1 VKKIAIVGGTKGIGR
16 AVARLLVARG
26 DRVALL
32 GRDLADLAASAGD
45 LAARAPA
52 GPAAAGAASAPAT
65 ALLDL
70 ARSETFDPALD
81 DAARQLG
88 GLDTVII
95 TAGAFGTQDALE
107 ADAAARERVLSTN
120 FTQTIQLCEAVRVR
134 LLRDGGGTLCV
145 LGSVAGDRAR
155 KPVVLYGATKAGLAY
170 YMEGID
176 LRHRDAGLRAVLVKP
191 GFVRTGMTAGL
202 PEPPFAANPEDVA
215 PAIVRAIDRGTPQI
229 YVPAIWRLVMLV
241 IRWLPGAVM
250 RRVGF

>member
-1 VKKIAIVGGTKGIGR
+1 VKRIAIVGGTKGIGR
-16 AVARLLVARG
+16 AVARLLAVRG

-32 GRDLADLAASAGD
+32 GRDAADLAASAAD
-45 LAARAPA
+45 LAARAP
-52 GPAAAGAASAPAT
+52 GDPPAT
-65 ALLDL
+65 AVLDL
-70 ARSETFDPALD
+70 ARPETYDAALD
-81 DAARQLG
+81 EAIRRLG
-88 GLDTVII
+88 GLDAVVI
-95 TAGAFGTQDALE
+95 TAGAFGTQEALE

-120 FTQTIQLCEAVRVR
+120 FTDTIQFCEAARAR
-134 LLRDGGGTLCV
+134 LLAGGGGTLCV

-170 YMEGID
+170 YLQGID
-176 LRHRDAGLRAVLVKP
+176 LRHRDAGLRVVLVKP

-215 PAIVRAIDRGTPQI
+215 PAIVRALDRGTPQI

-250 RRVGF
+250 RRVKF

>member
-1 VKKIAIVGGTKGIGR
+1 MKRVAIVGGTKGIGR
-16 AVARLLVARG
+16 AVARRLVARG

-32 GRDLADLAASAGD
+32 GRDAGDLAASAGD
-45 LAARAPA
+45 LAARAT
-52 GPAAAGAASAPAT
+52 GGAATPVT

-70 ARSETFDPALD
+70 TRSETFEPALD
-81 DAARQLG
+81 DATRQLD
-88 GLDTVII
+88 GLDVVVV

-120 FTQTIQLCEAVRVR
+120 FTQTIQFCEAARAR
-134 LLRDGGGTLCV
+134 LLTAGGGTLCV

-170 YMEGID
+170 YLQGID
-176 LRHRDAGLRAVLVKP
+176 LRYRDAGLRVVLVKP

-202 PEPPFAANPEDVA
+202 PEPPFAANPDDVA
-215 PAIVRAIDRGTPQI
+215 PAIVRAIDRGTPVV

-250 RRVGF
+250 RRVKF

>member
-1 VKKIAIVGGTKGIGR
+1 MKRIAIVGGTKGIGR
-16 AVARLLVARG
+16 AVARLLAVRG

-32 GRDLADLAASAGD
+32 GRDAADLAASAAD
-45 LAARAPA
+45 LAARAP
-52 GPAAAGAASAPAT
+52 GDPPAT
-65 ALLDL
+65 AVLEL
-70 ARSETFDPALD
+70 ARPETYDAALD
-81 DAARQLG
+81 EAIRRLG
-88 GLDTVII
+88 GLDAVVI

-107 ADAAARERVLSTN
+107 ADAAARQRVLSTN
-120 FTQTIQLCEAVRVR
+120 FTDTIQFCEVARAR
-134 LLRDGGGTLCV
+134 LLAGGGGTLCV

-170 YMEGID
+170 YLQGVE
-176 LRHRDAGLRAVLVKP
+176 LRHRDAGLRVVLVKP

-215 PAIVRAIDRGTPQI
+215 PAIVRALDRGTPQI

-250 RRVGF
+250 RRVKF

>member
-1 VKKIAIVGGTKGIGR
+1 MKKIAIVGGTKGIGR
-16 AVARLLVARG
+16 AVARLLAARG

-32 GRDLADLAASAGD
+32 GRDAADLAASADD

-52 GPAAAGAASAPAT
+52 GPADPPAT
-65 ALLDL
+65 AVLDL
-70 ARSETFDPALD
+70 ARPETYDLALD
-81 DAARQLG
+81 EAARRLG
-88 GLDTVII
+88 GLDAVVI

-120 FTQTIQLCEAVRVR
+120 FTHTIQFCEAVRVR
-134 LLRDGGGTLCV
+134 LLAAGGGTLCV

-170 YMEGID
+170 YLQGLD
-176 LRHRDAGLRAVLVKP
+176 LRHRDAGLRVVVVKP

-215 PAIVRAIDRGTPQI
+215 PAIVRALDRGTPQI

-250 RRVGF
+250 RRVKF

>member
-1 VKKIAIVGGTKGIGR
+1 MRRVAIVGGTKGIGR
-16 AVARLLVARG
+16 AVARLLAARG

-32 GRDLADLAASAGD
+32 GRHAADLDASAGD

-52 GPAAAGAASAPAT
+52 GSPPPAT
-65 ALLDL
+65 AILDL
-70 ARSETFDPALD
+70 DRSETFDAALD
-81 DAARQLG
+81 AAAAQLG
-88 GLDTVII
+88 GLDTVVV

-107 ADAAARERVLSTN
+107 ADAAARARVLTTN
-120 FTQTIQLCEAVRVR
+120 FTQTIQLCEAARVR
-134 LLRDGGGTLCV
+134 LIAAGGGTLCV

-215 PAIVRAIDRGTPQI
+215 PAIVKAIDRGTPQI

-250 RRVGF
+250 RRVKF

>member
-1 VKKIAIVGGTKGIGR
+1 VKKIVIVGGTKGIGR
-16 AVARLLVARG
+16 AVARQLVARG

-52 GPAAAGAASAPAT
+52 GTASAPAT

-81 DAARQLG
+81 EATRQLG
-88 GLDTVII
+88 GLDVVVI

-120 FTQTIQLCEAVRVR
+120 FTQTIQLCEAARVR
-134 LLRDGGGTLCV
+134 LLAGGGGTLCV

-170 YMEGID
+170 YMRGID
-176 LRHRDAGLRAVLVKP
+176 LRDRDAGLRAVLVKP

-241 IRWLPGAVM
+241 IRWLPTAVM
-250 RRVGF
+250 RRVKF

>member
-1 VKKIAIVGGTKGIGR
+1 MKKIAIVGGTKGIGR
-16 AVARLLVARG
+16 AVVRLLVARG

-32 GRDLADLAASAGD
+32 GRDAADLAASASD
-45 LAARAPA
+45 LAVRAPA
-52 GPAAAGAASAPAT
+52 GTGVAPST
-65 ALLDL
+65 AMLDL
-70 ARSETFDPALD
+70 TRPETYDAALD
-81 DAARQLG
+81 EVARQLG
-88 GLDTVII
+88 GLDTVVI
-95 TAGAFGTQDALE
+95 TAGAFGTQEALE

-120 FTQTIQLCEAVRVR
+120 FTHTIQFCEAARVR
-134 LLRDGGGTLCV
+134 LLAAGGGTLCV

-176 LRHRDAGLRAVLVKP
+176 LRYRDAGLRAVLVKP

-229 YVPAIWRLVMLV
+229 YVPAIWRLVMAV
-241 IRWLPGAVM
+241 IRRLPGAVM
-250 RRVGF
+250 RRVKF